1 MFSQEIK
8 EPPTYL
14 SSKNKKIRDKVDSR
28 VQLIWRLRVMGS
40 WRELNVETLKLP
52 DAQQNENIQFTIGF
66 EAEKKKKQL
75 MLNYLR
81 LSFLLFIKTP

>member
-66 EAEKKKKQL
+66 EAKKEKTHAEL
-75 MLNYLR
+75 PSTLILTLY
-81 LSFLLFIKTP
+81 